1 MFRRQF
7 VLIALLLFACNSIF
21 AQDPVIS
28 PKRIKDNQDKV
39 KSIQAKQ
46 DVIFSY
52 GSGTKY
58 DSARQ
63 DAIKKL
69 ASKINVTI
77 ENTTKINRTVNK
89 GIETEKFFS
98 EVSDLFSSVRF
109 PYYYDYVV
117 GFDKKRNIYT
127 VFCCIKKEDMEREL
141 EKLKDEEKE
150 EEARRIEDLQLNI
163 NYYYEHGVKSVNNYK
178 IGEAL
183 KEFYSGYLL
192 SLEEK
197 GLQIEYDDKRFPANL
212 EFRDKL
218 DETLGNIRVQCIK
231 ESEEDDGMMT
241 IYKKDL
247 GFYYKNEEG
256 YKEIS
261 NLDFEFFNG
270 DTWKQG
276 LSVNDGFSLVELRY
290 DNDSV
295 LLRFICDYKENEIGK
310 NEYDQLKGKKQ
321 KQSKDFKKD
330 YVVVIQRDTEGNVP
344 ELKMDSLIASKPID
358 SLGAELVDRGR
369 SVILTEIMSKIE
381 ASIRTKRY
389 YDVKP
394 YFTDEGMD
402 CFTKLINYG
411 NASIVSEPDYK
422 FLDYGDLVL
431 CRSLMMQFNFRNNNK
446 QFIENVTFRFN
457 NDNLIESLAFTLLD
471 VDEHAILDNTDW
483 KISSRLALLCFM
495 EDYQTAYALRR
506 IDYLEQVFS
515 DDALIITGHKLMKRE
530 KGDGIRFVEDVRYDT
545 ISKANYMNR
554 LRRHF
559 KSREY
564 INLDFNEAEFE
575 MSPSIDDFFSI
586 QVHQKYYSSSY
597 NDIGY
602 LFLAVDMS
610 EENPVIWV
618 RAWQEDKI
626 PKEKR
631 ITLSNFHF

>member
-1 MFRRQF
+1 
-7 VLIALLLFACNSIF
+7 
-21 AQDPVIS
+21 
-28 PKRIKDNQDKV
+28 
-39 KSIQAKQ
+39 
-46 DVIFSY
+46 
-52 GSGTKY
+52 
-58 DSARQ
+58 
-63 DAIKKL
+63 
-69 ASKINVTI
+69 
-77 ENTTKINRTVNK
+77 
-89 GIETEKFFS
+89 
-98 EVSDLFSSVRF
+98 
-109 PYYYDYVV
+109 
-117 GFDKKRNIYT
+117 
-127 VFCCIKKEDMEREL
+127 
-141 EKLKDEEKE
+141 
-150 EEARRIEDLQLNI
+150 
-163 NYYYEHGVKSVNNYK
+163 
-178 IGEAL
+178 
-183 KEFYSGYLL
+183 
-192 SLEEK
+192 
-197 GLQIEYDDKRFPANL
+197 
-212 EFRDKL
+212 
-218 DETLGNIRVQCIK
+218 
-231 ESEEDDGMMT
+231 
-241 IYKKDL
+241 
-247 GFYYKNEEG
+247 
-256 YKEIS
+256 
-261 NLDFEFFNG
+261 
-270 DTWKQG
+270 
-276 LSVNDGFSLVELRY
+276 
-290 DNDSV
+290 
-295 LLRFICDYKENEIGK
+295 
-310 NEYDQLKGKKQ
+310 
-321 KQSKDFKKD
+321 
-330 YVVVIQRDTEGNVP
+330 
-344 ELKMDSLIASKPID
+344 
-358 SLGAELVDRGR
+358 
-369 SVILTEIMSKIE
+369 MSKIE

-422 FLDYGDLVL
+422 FLEYGDLVL

-471 VDEHAILDNTDW
+471 VDEHAILDNTNW

>member
-192 SLEEK
+192 SLEER

-231 ESEEDDGMMT
+231 ESEEDDGMM
-241 IYKKDL
+241 Y
-247 GFYYKNEEG
+247 
-256 YKEIS
+256 
-261 NLDFEFFNG
+261 
-270 DTWKQG
+270 
-276 LSVNDGFSLVELRY
+276 
-290 DNDSV
+290 
-295 LLRFICDYKENEIGK
+295 
-310 NEYDQLKGKKQ
+310 
-321 KQSKDFKKD
+321 
-330 YVVVIQRDTEGNVP
+330 
-344 ELKMDSLIASKPID
+344 
-358 SLGAELVDRGR
+358 
-369 SVILTEIMSKIE
+369 
-381 ASIRTKRY
+381 
-389 YDVKP
+389 
-394 YFTDEGMD
+394 
-402 CFTKLINYG
+402 
-411 NASIVSEPDYK
+411 
-422 FLDYGDLVL
+422 
-431 CRSLMMQFNFRNNNK
+431 
-446 QFIENVTFRFN
+446 
-457 NDNLIESLAFTLLD
+457 
-471 VDEHAILDNTDW
+471 H
-483 KISSRLALLCFM
+483 
-495 EDYQTAYALRR
+495 
-506 IDYLEQVFS
+506 
-515 DDALIITGHKLMKRE
+515 HK
-530 KGDGIRFVEDVRYDT
+530 
-545 ISKANYMNR
+545 
-554 LRRHF
+554 
-559 KSREY
+559 
-564 INLDFNEAEFE
+564 
-575 MSPSIDDFFSI
+575 
-586 QVHQKYYSSSY
+586 
-597 NDIGY
+597 
-602 LFLAVDMS
+602 
-610 EENPVIWV
+610 
-618 RAWQEDKI
+618 
-626 PKEKR
+626 
-631 ITLSNFHF
+631 

>member
-471 VDEHAILDNTDW
+471 VDEHAILDNTNW

>member
-52 GSGTKY
+52 GSGTTY
-58 DSARQ
+58 DLARQ

-197 GLQIEYDDKRFPANL
+197 GLQIEYDGKRFPANL

-276 LSVNDGFSLVELRY
+276 PSVNDGFSLVELRY

-530 KGDGIRFVEDVRYDT
+530 KGDGIRFVEDVKYDT

>member
-52 GSGTKY
+52 GSGTTY
-58 DSARQ
+58 DLARQ

-150 EEARRIEDLQLNI
+150 EESRRIEDLQLNI

-276 LSVNDGFSLVELRY
+276 PSVNDGFSLVELRY

>member
-28 PKRIKDNQDKV
+28 PKRIKENQDKV

-52 GSGTKY
+52 GSGTTY
-58 DSARQ
+58 DLARQ

-276 LSVNDGFSLVELRY
+276 PSVNDGFSLVELRY

-471 VDEHAILDNTDW
+471 VDEHAILDNTNW